1 MCPANGRSSTRAWP
15 ALHKGGVTEVINLGM
30 MGQDLLSILGVV
42 PKTLA
47 MMLLIFASA
56 VLIGSLFALIEH
68 RRVIVLSEVVAA
80 YRVIFRGPPLIIIVF
95 LAYFAFPP
103 VLQFMAALIGVQF
116 DAYWTPN
123 WVTLVVAL
131 TFYYCAFEAEIIKG
145 ALNSF
150 DKGQADAA
158 SSLGYTD
165 RQMFRR
171 IMFPQVVVTAIP
183 DLTTSTLVIMKGLS
197 LGFAIEVVDIFAQA
211 QLDAALNYYYLEAFL
226 AATITYMIIAYIITK
241 ISDKAE
247 AMLRLRS

>member
-1 MCPANGRSSTRAWP
+1 M
-15 ALHKGGVTEVINLGM
+15 INVSMLV
-30 MGQDLLSILGVV
+30 QDLWSILGIV

-56 VLIGSLFALIEH
+56 VLIGAVFALIEH
-68 RRVIVLSEVVAA
+68 KRIIVLRELVAI
-80 YRVIFRGPPLIIIVF
+80 YRVTFRGPPLIIVVF
-95 LAYFAFPP
+95 LAYFAFPQI
-103 VLQFMAALIGVQF
+103 LHFMASLVGINF
-116 DAYWTPN
+116 DAFLTPN

-131 TFYYCAFEAEIIKG
+131 TVYYAAFEAEIIKG

-158 SSLGYTD
+158 HSLGYTD
-165 RQMFRR
+165 RQLFRR
-171 IMFPQVVVTAIP
+171 VMFPQIVVTAMP

-197 LGFAIEVVDIFAQA
+197 LGFAIEVVEIFAQA
-211 QLDAALNYYYLEAFL
+211 QLDAMMNYYYLEAFL
-226 AATITYMIIAYIITK
+226 AATITYMMIAYIITK